1 MSSPKSE
8 FQVAYEA
15 AKTSLPAIDP
25 TEVLDDTAR
34 TREVPEAVRAHLRD
48 LAGAFLELFPTKPQ
62 QRRRNLRSSFWLD
75 YVEQTQCSP
84 WYRYCKTNAGP
95 KYLLSED
102 KTYKQFTSTLDTRL
116 RRKEDAA
123 PPAVAAPAEAEAAD
137 EAPAAAASYVNV
149 DRFGRLKKRVGT
161 MESTNLVTAQ
171 GIQAMQTAQIEA
183 QQRIKL
189 LEKRLGA
196 LEQKFAAQT
205 GKRPATQLRQAA
217 KPAPRQATTP
227 KVLVDT
233 G

>member
-34 TREVPEAVRAHLRD
+34 TREVPGAVRAHLRD
-48 LAGAFLELFPTKPQ
+48 LAGAFLELFPTKLQ

-102 KTYKQFTSTLDTRL
+102 KTYKQFTSTLDSRL
-116 RRKEDAA
+116 RRKQDAE
-123 PPAVAAPAEAEAAD
+123 PTAVAAPTEAEAPNA
-137 EAPAAAASYVNV
+137 APAAAVSHVNLE
-149 DRFGRLKKRVGT
+149 RFGRLKRRVGAL
-161 MESTNLVTAQ
+161 ESAPSMTTEE
-171 GIQAMQTAQIEA
+171 IQAMQTSLEVS

-189 LEKRLGA
+189 PEKRLGA
-196 LEQKFAAQT
+196 LVQRFAAQT
-205 GKRPATQLRQAA
+205 VKRPANQSRQAA
-217 KPAPRQATTP
+217 KPAARQATTP